1 MIKRRVLF
9 VDDEPRVLQGLQRT
23 LRDMSKEWVMSFATS
38 ASEALD
44 LMTKAPQNAVVA
56 DMRMPGMD
64 GAQLLNE
71 VKDRYP
77 KSVRIILSG
86 HADREMIMRSLGA
99 THHYLAKPCDAENLK
114 ATLRQ
119 ALALNSLLQGD
130 PLFEPLISR
139 IQSLPTLPSLYLKI
153 QDELRSPEP
162 SISRVADVFA
172 QDPAMTAKILQL
184 VNSTFFGI
192 PQRISNPATAVNLLG
207 LDTIQ
212 AVVLSAHAFSQF
224 DKVPTCIDL
233 DRMWHHNT
241 LVGNLSHQIAKAE
254 GSDNQTC
261 SDARVAGM
269 LHDMGKLVLLA
280 NLPEEYVRLHELATE
295 LKGNLFELERLE
307 WGATHAEV
315 GAYLLGL
322 WGLPESVVKAV
333 ALHHGPSDRLGEAFS
348 VVPAVYAANAFA
360 HEFTAG
366 EDEPADALERD
377 DLGNFDV
384 RLSAWRKLCGKTVE
398 AGVR

>member
-1 MIKRRVLF
+1 MNRRRVLF
-9 VDDEPRVLQGLQRT
+9 VDDEQRILQGLQRT
-23 LRDMSKEWVMSFATS
+23 LRGMRKEWDMSFATS

-44 LMTKAPQNAVVA
+44 LMTKDPYDAVVA

-99 THHYLAKPCDAENLK
+99 THQYLAKPCDAEILK
-114 ATLRQ
+114 ATLGR

-139 IQSLPTLPSLYLKI
+139 IQSLPSLPSLYLKI
-153 QDELRSPEP
+153 QDELSSPDP
-162 SISRVADVFA
+162 SIGRIADIIA

-184 VNSTFFGI
+184 VNSAFFGI
-192 PQRISNPATAVNLLG
+192 PQQISNPATAVNMLG
-207 LDTIQ
+207 LDTVQ
-212 AVVLSAHAFSQF
+212 AVVLSAHVFSQF
-224 DKVPTCIDL
+224 DKVPPCIDL
-233 DRMWHHNT
+233 DRMWNHST
-241 LVGNLSHQIAKAE
+241 LVAKLSDKIAKAE
-254 GSDNQTC
+254 GSDKQTC
-261 SDARVAGM
+261 SDAKIAGM
-269 LHDMGKLVLLA
+269 LHDVGKLVLLA
-280 NLPEEYVRLHELATE
+280 NLPEEYVRLHQLAAE

-333 ALHHGPSDRLGEAFS
+333 ALHHGPSDRLGETFS
-348 VVPAVYAANAFA
+348 AVPAVYAANAFA
-360 HEFTAG
+360 NELTADEG
-366 EDEPADALERD
+366 EPADTLERED
-377 DLGNFDV
+377 MGNLDV
-384 RLSAWRKLCGKTVE
+384 RLFAWRELCVKSIE
-398 AGVR
+398 DGVT